1 VLDLRRLRVL
11 LELSRRGTM
20 RQVAAA
26 TGYSPSAVSAQL
38 AALERES
45 GAPLL
50 ERVGR
55 GVRLT
60 PAGRRLAE
68 HARDILAAVDAARAD
83 LAHDADP
90 VGVVRVASYASTLQA
105 DCLPV
110 ARALRA
116 SHPRL
121 HLELQEHEPAEAFS
135 LLLDGDVDLALVYD
149 YGLAPRPALD
159 GVRARQV
166 CQVPMVLAVP
176 RDLEAEVHGPQD
188 LALLR
193 DQPWVV
199 NSRGTDDDEL
209 ASRLCTRAGFTPRVV
224 HRADSLELVQ
234 AIVAAGLGVALLPSF
249 VPALPE
255 VRFVPLTGAG
265 ASRRMWTATRPGHED
280 WPPVALVARL
290 VTEHAR
296 DEVVALGG
304 SVVDG

>member
-1 VLDLRRLRVL
+1 MLDDPFAKQD
-11 LELSRRGTM
+11 EGA
-20 RQVAAA
+20 QV
-26 TGYSPSAVSAQL
+26 GDQAV
-38 AALERES
+38 
-45 GAPLL
+45 
-50 ERVGR
+50 
-55 GVRLT
+55 
-60 PAGRRLAE
+60 
-68 HARDILAAVDAARAD
+68 H
-83 LAHDADP
+83 
-90 VGVVRVASYASTLQA
+90 VVRWQ
-105 DCLPV
+105 
-110 ARALRA
+110 LRIQMQTKA
-116 SHPRL
+116 IEHRITGATRL
-121 HLELQEHEPAEAFS
+121 
-135 LLLDGDVDLALVYD
+135 
-149 YGLAPRPALD
+149 
-159 GVRARQV
+159 
-166 CQVPMVLAVP
+166 
-176 RDLEAEVHGPQD
+176 HGPQD